1 MTVVALYRMCVHVC
15 SITQQL
21 SGAGRGHKAKL
32 VHGRQKVLEWS
43 LPEVLCKTKESA
55 HFKVDLRAVC
65 HCQCL
70 GVMLPSD
77 KKTATGNTGLRE
89 VTQGTTHN
97 SLRNCNT
104 FVHNNNVLLYAGTV
118 RLCRSQAEM
127 QQTVILQRQLQQQA
141 GSASRPNRGMASA
154 ASHAAERYMQ
164 YNYACVTWLHIE
176 DNADV
181 ILITT

>member
-1 MTVVALYRMCVHVC
+1 MRVC

-43 LPEVLCKTKESA
+43 LPEVLCKTEESA

-65 HCQCL
+65 QCL
-70 GVMLPSD
+70 GVTLPCD

-97 SLRNCNT
+97 ALGNCNT
-104 FVHNNNVLLYAGTV
+104 FVHNNNVLLYAST
-118 RLCRSQAEM
+118 SM
-127 QQTVILQRQLQQQA
+127 QI
-141 GSASRPNRGMASA
+141 AS
-154 ASHAAERYMQ
+154 
-164 YNYACVTWLHIE
+164 
-176 DNADV
+176 
-181 ILITT
+181 